1 MTART
6 NDRLP
11 PLCYIAHPTT
21 GATVAIHRGENGY
34 RDPGTLCSPA
44 CLNTRLPHPPTEDD
58 IRRNASRLADRLG
71 HAGGGP
77 RFLASPTRGEGSMSQ
92 LLPVPEWGEEHGPFQ
107 IITRPPIH
115 EAADVAVGEAAA

>member
-44 CLNTRLPHPPTEDD
+44 CLNNHLPHPPTEDD
-58 IRRNASRLADRLG
+58 ISAMRHGSLIGWDTPGADPAFWRRRREG
-71 HAGGGP
+71 
-77 RFLASPTRGEGSMSQ
+77 RG
-92 LLPVPEWGEEHGPFQ
+92 
-107 IITRPPIH
+107 
-115 EAADVAVGEAAA
+115 A